1 MLSELQINQFTKIIL
16 VATICSGLIGSS
28 SLSVASAATSQ
39 VISGDTQNYREYQGF
54 APTMQPWEAGM
65 VTNPMPGV
73 FEWWYFQGQFT
84 DGSKTQIN
92 FVTKPELD
100 SGGPLQP
107 SVVIGITSPNNTH
120 LGASTNVD
128 TTQFNAAHNT
138 LNVTMGKSW
147 ARGDLNTINVH
158 VAPQNGVGADLVF
171 KSAAPPTRFG
181 GSGMWYLDPSLTR
194 ISATNDPMPFAKVQG
209 NLTYGGQTHKVEGT
223 GYFDKQWGTVTLN
236 QAYDGWYWS
245 TGHYGNYTIDTLV
258 WNGSAEY
265 NHQQTQDIYLA
276 KGNGPSKALVESMQ
290 GVNAYKSGKSIAAPG
305 GVHTYPEVL
314 TLQWKKGTNSAT
326 LTLTNPE
333 VVVSRNPNTNTNAS
347 MYGYPQYLRLQ
358 GTGTLNVLWEGS
370 NETASAPA
378 VWEVFYTH

>member
-1 MLSELQINQFTKIIL
+1 VSF
-16 VATICSGLIGSS
+16 
-28 SLSVASAATSQ
+28 
-39 VISGDTQNYREYQGF
+39 
-54 APTMQPWEAGM
+54 
-65 VTNPMPGV
+65 
-73 FEWWYFQGQFT
+73 
-84 DGSKTQIN
+84 
-92 FVTKPELD
+92 
-100 SGGPLQP
+100 
-107 SVVIGITSPNNTH
+107 
-120 LGASTNVD
+120 
-128 TTQFNAAHNT
+128 
-138 LNVTMGKSW
+138 
-147 ARGDLNTINVH
+147 
-158 VAPQNGVGADLVF
+158 
-171 KSAAPPTRFG
+171 
-181 GSGMWYLDPSLTR
+181 
-194 ISATNDPMPFAKVQG
+194 
-209 NLTYGGQTHKVEGT
+209 
-223 GYFDKQWGTVTLN
+223 N

-245 TGHYGNYTIDTLV
+245 TGYYGNYTIDTLV

-333 VVVSRNPNTNTNAS
+333 VVVSRNPTTNTNAS

-358 GTGTLNVLWEGS
+358 GTGTLNVLWDGS